1 MIDIP
6 DYDNLL
12 IPPVIVSDDYWKKG
26 YFYTISNIP
35 LTEEEKSIDFGFYKI
50 HFKTN
55 FFCKEN
61 VEILEKEP
69 KLLGIHGLTT
79 ITGIATDVER
89 VDHRSHITRNIK

>member
-12 IPPVIVSDDYWKKG
+12 IPPVIVSDDYWKKR

-50 HFKTN
+50 HFRTN

-61 VEILEKEP
+61 GEILISNRILNYGK
-69 KLLGIHGLTT
+69 
-79 ITGIATDVER
+79 
-89 VDHRSHITRNIK
+89 N

>member
-35 LTEEEKSIDFGFYKI
+35 LTEEEKSIDFGFLKFI
-50 HFKTN
+50 S
-55 FFCKEN
+55 
-61 VEILEKEP
+61 
-69 KLLGIHGLTT
+69 KLIFSVKKMGK
-79 ITGIATDVER
+79 
-89 VDHRSHITRNIK
+89 S

>member
-12 IPPVIVSDDYWKKG
+12 IPPVIVSDDYWKKR

-61 VEILEKEP
+61 GEILEKEP